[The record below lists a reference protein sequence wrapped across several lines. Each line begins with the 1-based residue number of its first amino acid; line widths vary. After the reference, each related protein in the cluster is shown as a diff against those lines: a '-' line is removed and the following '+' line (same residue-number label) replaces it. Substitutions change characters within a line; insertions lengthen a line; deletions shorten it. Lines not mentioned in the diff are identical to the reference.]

1 MPKFY
6 KVRGMELP
14 TVIFFDTGSIEF
26 VKTKTGLFEYSTN
39 DSKHIT
45 LLTEMGYMVEEPS
58 SNEVLERTVAAL
70 PTSGV
75 EAKPIVNEEM
85 VLPKPI
91 VPKIP
96 AKRK

>member
-1 MPKFY
+1 
-6 KVRGMELP
+6 MELP
-14 TVIFFDTGSIEF
+14 TVIFFETGPLIEF
-26 VKTKTGLFEYSTN
+26 VKTRTGLFEFSTN
-39 DSKHIT
+39 DQKKIA

-58 SNEVLERTVAAL
+58 PNEVLERTGIVL